1 MKEMDLDE
9 LSKCNGK
16 NGNPAWV
23 VYRNRVIDVSNSKQ
37 WQGGLH
43 MRRHHAGTDLS
54 EAIRSAPHGPEVLE
68 RYAQVG
74 TLKKRGGEERPLP
87 GFLSRLLSRYPI
99 LRRHPHPMTV
109 HFPIVFM
116 LSAAIFTLLYLVT
129 RIKSFET
136 TAFHCLGGGI
146 LFTVVA
152 ISTGWY
158 TWWLNYES
166 KPIRA
171 VTIKK
176 RLSLILL
183 VAGIITFVWQVMAP
197 DVLNPFDIASLV
209 FLLIV
214 LSFIPLVSLIGWLGT
229 SLTFPIE
236 RE

>member
-1 MKEMDLDE
+1 MKEMDLEE
-9 LSKCNGK
+9 LSKFNGK

-23 VYRNRVIDVSNSKQ
+23 VYRNRVIDVSNCKQ

-43 MRRHHAGTDLS
+43 MRRHHAGTDLT

-68 RYAQVG
+68 RYTQVG
-74 TLKKRGGEERPLP
+74 TLKKKEGEERLLP

-136 TAFHCLGGGI
+136 TAFHCLGGGT

-158 TWWLNYES
+158 TWWLNYGS

-183 VAGIITFVWQVMAP
+183 GAGIITFVWRVTAP
-197 DVLNPFDIASLV
+197 DVLDPFDGASLV
-209 FLLIV
+209 YFLIV
-214 LSFIPLVSLIGWLGT
+214 LSFIPLVSLIGWFGA

-236 RE
+236 SE